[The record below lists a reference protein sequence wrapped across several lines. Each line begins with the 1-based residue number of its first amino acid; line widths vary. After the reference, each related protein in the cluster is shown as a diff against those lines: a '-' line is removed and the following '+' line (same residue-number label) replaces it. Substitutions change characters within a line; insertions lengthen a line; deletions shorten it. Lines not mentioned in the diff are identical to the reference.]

1 MPNLWSRC
9 GWRFSNNLEFVSSES
24 IARARS
30 ALRGVD
36 LKECSKYSRGDDL
49 LVDDEAVFLVACAL
63 IEKKVE

>member
-1 MPNLWSRC
+1 M
-9 GWRFSNNLEFVSSES
+9 SSES

-30 ALRGVD
+30 ARRGVD
-36 LKECSKYSRGDDL
+36 LKECSKYARGDDL